1 MNRKGDFTAWY
12 GRIEDAEKYP
22 DIVYWRSQPHEVV
35 FDTVWQMVV
44 EAHLMKGEDLSESR
58 LQRSIGGLRQRRR

>member
-1 MNRKGDFTAWY
+1 MKQERKMTAWY
-12 GRIEDAEKYP
+12 GRLKDAEKYP
-22 DIVYWRSQPHEVV
+22 DIEYWRAQPHEVV

-58 LQRSIGGLRQRRR
+58 LQRSIGGFHKRRG